1 MQMRFGKEEGAHI
14 SLLGA
19 QREEEEGEQDII

>member
-1 MQMRFGKEEGAHI
+1 MPQHI

-19 QREEEEGEQDII
+19 QL